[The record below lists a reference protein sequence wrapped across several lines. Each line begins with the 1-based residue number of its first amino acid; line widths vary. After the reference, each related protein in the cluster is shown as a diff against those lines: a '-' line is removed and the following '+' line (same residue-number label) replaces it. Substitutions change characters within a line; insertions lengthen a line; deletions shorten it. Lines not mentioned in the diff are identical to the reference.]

1 MGSSRAEWGQSG
13 LSGAKKGQVGLRG
26 AKQGLARLWSQAGL
40 SMLRGP
46 SGTKLGLAGPS
57 GA

>member
-1 MGSSRAEWGQSG
+1 MGP
-13 LSGAKKGQVGLRG
+13 SGAKKGQVGLSG

-46 SGTKLGLAGPS
+46 SGAKLGLAGSS
-57 GA
+57 GV